1 MIAIKPVGP
10 DRAER
15 LFAIA
20 VTPDVYTTEERSR
33 VMATVRNRGTKP
45 ELELRR
51 SLWAAGVRG
60 WRCNRRD
67 LPGTPDLAFS
77 RGKLAIFVDGAFW
90 HGHPSKFR
98 PGRSGAFWDEKI
110 ARNQARDRE
119 VEEELTA
126 LGWRVLRVW
135 DFEVLKDPVAAVAR
149 VKALLS

>member
-1 MIAIKPVGP
+1 
-10 DRAER
+10 
-15 LFAIA
+15 
-20 VTPDVYTTEERSR
+20 
-33 VMATVRNRGTKP
+33 
-45 ELELRR
+45 
-51 SLWAAGVRG
+51 AGVRG